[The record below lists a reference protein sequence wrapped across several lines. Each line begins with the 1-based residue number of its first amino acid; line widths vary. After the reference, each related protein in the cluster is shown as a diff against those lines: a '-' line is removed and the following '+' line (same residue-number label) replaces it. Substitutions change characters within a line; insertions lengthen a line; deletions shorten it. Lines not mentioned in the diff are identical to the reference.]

1 MPKGLR
7 LGRGRK
13 VCQNDQYIK
22 LINFCFGSEL
32 VKVIPTEEAY
42 SMLMGSRLG
51 ITPQNDSWNV
61 LYHYYGLVDDPPKT
75 RPLSIVVSNL

>member
-42 SMLMGSRLG
+42 SMPMGLRSVEVKKYVKMT
-51 ITPQNDSWNV
+51 ITS
-61 LYHYYGLVDDPPKT
+61 
-75 RPLSIVVSNL
+75 S